1 METLLYYYI
10 KRVATRIT
18 NDNSGSMLSSTT
30 LHENEIDRR
39 KGDYE
44 RRYSITILFIG
55 PTPFLFFQPSL
66 SRQERPEKSVLQH
79 EGNIIGGYTGRR
91 TDGQT
96 DRGCREYE
104 RGERYPGRSL
114 R

>member
-18 NDNSGSMLSSTT
+18 NDNSGSILSTT

-44 RRYSITILFIG
+44 RRYSITILFTG

-91 TDGQT
+91 TDRQT
-96 DRGCREYE
+96 EGVASMKGGNDILEDH
-104 RGERYPGRSL
+104 
-114 R
+114 